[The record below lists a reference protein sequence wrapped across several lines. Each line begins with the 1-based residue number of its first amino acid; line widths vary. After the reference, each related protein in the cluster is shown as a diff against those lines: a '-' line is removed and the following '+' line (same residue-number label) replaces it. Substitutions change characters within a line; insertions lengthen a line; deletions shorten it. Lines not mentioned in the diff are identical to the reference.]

1 MSEYMLKRALEVIT
15 TLNPNTT
22 NLENAREIA
31 KRALHQHRKEQEEK
45 ICPHKFISQYGT
57 PAICLLCGYIPSKEK

>member
-22 NLENAREIA
+22 TLENAREIA
-31 KRALHQHRKEQEEK
+31 KRALHQHRKEQEDVLENN
-45 ICPHKFISQYGT
+45 SN
-57 PAICLLCGYIPSKEK
+57 